1 MPPIR
6 GFSVYC
12 ENFQGGDF
20 TADEWEF
27 VAAVAAYQKRWGRRY
42 PSWREA
48 FHILISL
55 GYRKV
60 APPTPLPRTTEPER
74 EVVAQALRAAELE
87 KSKHEIRTSNPDQP
101 PPAPGP

>member
-6 GFSVYC
+6 GFSVYA
-12 ENFQGGDF
+12 ENFQGADF

-48 FHILISL
+48 FHILRAL

-60 APPTPLPRTTEPER
+60 APPTPLPRMTEPER
-74 EVVAQALRAAELE
+74 EVVAQALRKFEE
-87 KSKHEIRTSNPDQP
+87 ENSKHEIRTSDPVQP
-101 PPAPGP
+101 PPEPGS